1 MAGGEVEA
9 AIDVEVLHRCRA
21 LHRSMKQTRQNLD
34 TGAILLARA
43 AVVITSGADFVRI
56 PGSPRASP

>member
-1 MAGGEVEA
+1 MAA
-9 AIDVEVLHRCRA
+9 AIDAEVLHEVLHRCRV

-43 AVVITSGADFVRI
+43 AVVITYGTDFDRI
-56 PGSPRASP
+56 AGCPRVSS